1 MEAFSDTVFIF
12 SLSDQPIILA
22 NLEKKILIGFVSV
35 KL

>member
-22 NLEKKILIGFVSV
+22 NLEKKYWSDL
-35 KL
+35 